1 MELKMNQKSDF
12 SNLQRN
18 LASAQ
23 MILIVVPLN
32 PSLDKMAAALS
43 LYLSLKGAGKTVTVV
58 CHQQMTV
65 EFSQLVGVDQVTDKL
80 DRKGLVIS
88 FDYVKDSIEK
98 VSYNVEGDKFNLVV
112 QPKSGFPPLDTKSIS
127 YNYSGTDSELVF
139 VIGAQKL
146 EDLGGLYES
155 EKNFYEKNQVINI
168 DCHPQNTHFGKINIF
183 NPQASSYSEMV
194 TLILKNLNLPFDQDI
209 ATNLLIGLKSATDNF
224 QSPSIS
230 ADTFEVAAYCLRA
243 GARRIETKRS
253 FKEKGLLEEKSET
266 VPPSSDWLTPK
277 IYKGKSQV

>member
-1 MELKMNQKSDF
+1 MELKMNQKFDF

-18 LASAQ
+18 LATAQ
-23 MILIVVPLN
+23 MVLVVVPLN

-43 LYLSLKGAGKTVTVV
+43 LYLSLKRTGKTVTVA
-58 CHQQMTV
+58 CCQQMTV

-80 DRKGLVIS
+80 GRKSLVIS

-155 EKNFYEKNQVINI
+155 EKNFYENNQVINI
-168 DCHPQNTHFGKINIF
+168 DCHPQNTQFGKINIF
-183 NPQASSYSEMV
+183 NPQVSSYSEMV

-209 ATNLLIGLKSATDNF
+209 VTNLLIGLKSATDNF
-224 QSPSIS
+224 QSPSVS

-253 FKEKGLLEEKSET
+253 FKEKSLLEEKSET
-266 VPPSSDWLTPK
+266 TPPSSDWLAPK